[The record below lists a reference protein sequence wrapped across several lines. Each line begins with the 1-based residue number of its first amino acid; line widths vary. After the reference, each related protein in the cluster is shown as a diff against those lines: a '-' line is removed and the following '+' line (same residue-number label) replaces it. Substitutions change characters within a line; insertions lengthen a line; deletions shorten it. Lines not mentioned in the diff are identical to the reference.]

1 MPTVKPSK
9 HDLAKARRKTDWRRL
24 DALSDETIDRAVAED
39 PDAAPDMSRALRRG
53 AFRRVDPRSGEV
65 DVVAIRARTGLSQ
78 RAFAERFGLDPR
90 AVQDWEQGRRKPT
103 RSVASYL
110 RVIDK
115 APDTV
120 AKALKRA

>member
-1 MPTVKPSK
+1 MPTVRPSK
-9 HDLAKARRKTDWRRL
+9 ADLAKARRKTDWRRL
-24 DALSDETIDRAVAED
+24 DALTDTAIDHAIVDD
-39 PDAAPDMSRALRRG
+39 PDAAPDLSGEIRRG
-53 AFRRVDPRSGEV
+53 AFRRPRSGEI

-78 RAFAERFGLDPR
+78 RAFAERFGLEPR

-115 APDTV
+115 APELV
-120 AKALKRA
+120 AAALEEA

>member
-1 MPTVKPSK
+1 MPTVRPNK
-9 HDLAKARRKTDWRRL
+9 DDIAKARRKTDWRRL
-24 DALSDETIDRAVAED
+24 DALTDKAIGRAIAGD
-39 PDAAPDMSRALRRG
+39 SDAAPDMSAALRRG
-53 AFRRVDPRSGEV
+53 AFRTLDPRSGEV

-78 RAFAERFGLDPR
+78 RAFAARFGLDSR

-115 APDTV
+115 APDVV
-120 AKALKRA
+120 AAALEEA

>member
-1 MPTVKPSK
+1 MPTVRPNKD
-9 HDLAKARRKTDWRRL
+9 DLAKARRKTDWRRL
-24 DALSDETIDRAVAED
+24 DALTDKAIRRAVAAD
-39 PDAAPDMSRALRRG
+39 PDAAPDMSAALRRG
-53 AFRRVDPRSGEV
+53 AFRTLDPRSGEI

-115 APDTV
+115 APDMV
-120 AKALKRA
+120 AAALEEA

>member
-1 MPTVKPSK
+1 MPTVRPNK
-9 HDLAKARRKTDWRRL
+9 DDIAKARRRTDWRRL
-24 DALSDETIDRAVAED
+24 DALTDKAIRRAIADD
-39 PDAAPDMSRALRRG
+39 PDAAPDMTRTLRRG

-78 RAFAERFGLDPR
+78 RAFADRFGLDPR

-115 APDTV
+115 APDVV
-120 AKALKRA
+120 AAALEDA

>member
-1 MPTVKPSK
+1 MPTVRPSK
-9 HDLAKARRKTDWRRL
+9 NDLAKARRKTDWRRL
-24 DALSDETIDRAVAED
+24 DALTDRAIRRAVADD
-39 PDAAPDMSRALRRG
+39 PDAAPDMSDEMRHG
-53 AFRRVDPRSGEV
+53 AFRRVDPRSGDI

-103 RSVASYL
+103 RSVVSYL

-115 APDTV
+115 APDVV
-120 AKALKRA
+120 AAALEEA

>member
-1 MPTVKPSK
+1 MPTVRPSK
-9 HDLAKARRKTDWRRL
+9 DDIAKARRKTDWRRL
-24 DALSDETIDRAVAED
+24 DALTDKAIDRAVAAD

-53 AFRRVDPRSGEV
+53 AFRRVDPRSGAV
-65 DVVAIRARTGLSQ
+65 DVVAIRARIGLSQ
-78 RAFAERFGLDPR
+78 RAFADRFGLDPR

-115 APDTV
+115 APDVV
-120 AKALKRA
+120 AAALEEA

>member
-1 MPTVKPSK
+1 MPTVRPSK
-9 HDLAKARRKTDWRRL
+9 ADLAKARRKTDWRRL
-24 DALSDETIDRAVAED
+24 DALTEKAIDRAIADD
-39 PDAAPDMSRALRRG
+39 PDAAPDLSGELRRG
-53 AFRRVDPRSGEV
+53 AFRRRDPRSGEI

-115 APDTV
+115 APELV
-120 AKALKRA
+120 AAALEEA

>member
-1 MPTVKPSK
+1 MPTVRPSK
-9 HDLAKARRKTDWRRL
+9 TDLAKARRQTDWRRL
-24 DALSDETIDRAVAED
+24 DALTDKAIDRAITDD
-39 PDAAPDMSRALRRG
+39 PDAAPDLSSELRRG
-53 AFRRVDPRSGEV
+53 AFRSRDPRSGEI

-115 APDTV
+115 APELV
-120 AKALKRA
+120 AAALEEA